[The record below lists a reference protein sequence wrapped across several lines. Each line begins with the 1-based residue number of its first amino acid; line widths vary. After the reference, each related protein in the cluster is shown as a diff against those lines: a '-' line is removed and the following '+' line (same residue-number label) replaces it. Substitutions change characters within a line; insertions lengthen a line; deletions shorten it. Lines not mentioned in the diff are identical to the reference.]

1 MDEIELT
8 VSLFIRSHETT
19 NRLYST
25 LIQRLKSDIE
35 KLGELSTEDRIFLI
49 GILGN
54 LKTKQ
59 IL

>member
-8 VSLFIRSHETT
+8 VSLFFRSHETV

-25 LIQRLKSDIE
+25 LLQRLKSDIE
-35 KLGELSTEDRIFLI
+35 TLGELSTEDKIFLI

-54 LKTKQ
+54 IVIKST
-59 IL
+59 